1 MVEGEGPLRCMRASV
16 SQVYHA
22 QTGVLRLCISDIM
35 CNENSKTTPRALSYW
50 SSIATG
56 RQKLLVVYQTSYPDL
71 GLLFPACRRVGHDAC
86 RFLRGAAHAP

>member
-1 MVEGEGPLRCMRASV
+1 MLATGVAVAKGVVEGEGPLRCMRASV

-22 QTGVLRLCISDIM
+22 QLRLYLSDII

-56 RQKLLVVYQTSYPDL
+56 RQKLLVVYQTSYPD
-71 GLLFPACRRVGHDAC
+71 
-86 RFLRGAAHAP
+86 